1 MDQFIFN
8 AISSQSAKEEQRLR
22 EIFRDKFHA
31 DMYTLMA
38 FAPEDFTALYVSE
51 ARTEYRWCGKLIA
64 AFVTKWTIDGFKVG
78 FTTEVFG

>member
-1 MDQFIFN
+1 MEQFTFN
-8 AISSQSAKEEQRLR
+8 AISSQSAKEEHRLR

-31 DMYTLMA
+31 DMHTLLT
-38 FAPEDFTALYVSE
+38 FAPEDFTALHVSE

-64 AFVTKWTIDGFKVG
+64 AFVTKLTIDGFNVG